1 MWLRQTLE
9 TGRRIAPPR
18 VNESVTRHH
27 LVVGAGGLFGQA
39 IVARLREIGSST
51 LTVSGL
57 TWTDDDAVR
66 DGLKRG
72 IDQLLAQADRDHWSV
87 HWCAGKATIRS
98 DDRESRHETLLLRH
112 LLDVLQA
119 TATPEQLRR
128 GSLTFA
134 SSAGGIYAKSPN
146 PPFNESSDPRPNSP
160 YGRAKLAS
168 ENLLTEW
175 CESFGVH
182 LTIGRIASLY
192 GSNQDLS
199 KPQGLLSHL
208 VRAALLRE
216 PLTLFV
222 PMSTTRNYISAN
234 DAAAVLLAHDEERSS
249 KVRIVNICASENT
262 SIASLLHTCE
272 LIVRRR
278 VPIRQTINNASAGET
293 RDLRI
298 ATLYGDL
305 SNRLARTPLHVGLHR
320 LLVQAARTVAEDS
333 RA

>member
-1 MWLRQTLE
+1 V
-9 TGRRIAPPR
+9 GRCIALPR
-18 VNESVTRHH
+18 VNESVTRRH

-39 IVARLREIGSST
+39 IVARLRETGSST

-98 DDRESRHETLLLRH
+98 DEHESHYETLLLRH

-134 SSAGGIYAKSPN
+134 SSAGGVYAESPN
-146 PPFNESSDPRPNSP
+146 PPFDESSDPRPNSP

-278 VPIRQTINNASAGET
+278 IPVRQVITAVSANEPA
-293 RDLRI
+293 DLRVV
-298 ATLYGDL
+298 TTHRRT
-305 SNRLARTPLHVGLHR
+305 SEVLARTPLHVGLHQ
-320 LLVQAARTVAEDS
+320 LITAARKSLATSYS
-333 RA
+333 R